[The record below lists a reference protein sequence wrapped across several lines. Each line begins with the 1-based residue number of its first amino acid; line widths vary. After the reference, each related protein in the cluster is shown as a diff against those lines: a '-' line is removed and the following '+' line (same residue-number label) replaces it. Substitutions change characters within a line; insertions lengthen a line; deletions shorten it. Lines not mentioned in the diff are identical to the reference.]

1 MNKPNH
7 FEHSPSKKDESK
19 NWKWFWEFI
28 ATLGVIA
35 IVVIGV
41 SWALVGLAHI
51 PLADLL
57 RGSFFTAFAAV
68 LAAAVI
74 HYRWMQDRAYQE
86 KSEQERLDIEQRRHR
101 EQERGKRQEKMGERV
116 AQAVSHL
123 GEGRSYMQ
131 VAGLIELAGV
141 VDDWWSLGR
150 EMEVDSKTTEVE
162 EVRKL
167 VKRRRQELI
176 DLIFKYTLHLDDQTE
191 SVSAASTE
199 RQRAKMVQ
207 NVRSQLLRDHLSP
220 TSDQSNSDEEYWR
233 HFNLSDAYLSGSD
246 LRNACLKNTKLSGA
260 DLRRANLK
268 GANLQG
274 TDLANAD
281 LSGANLKGAKL
292 WRANLQGANLED
304 TNLEDAN
311 LQGANLKGAKLEG
324 AKLWRANLQGANL
337 ISANLIDAKLWRANL
352 QGANLKGAKLEDA
365 NLQDA
370 NLINADLSDAKLWL
384 ANLINAHLSGAK
396 LWRANLQGAN
406 LINADLSDAKLW
418 LANLQDGELWGANL
432 QGADLT
438 DVNLRGADLDSF
450 YSGKPIY
457 NDGTMFPDNYDADQA
472 GFVHD
477 FAPE

>member
-7 FEHSPSKKDESK
+7 SEHSPSKKDESK
-19 NWKWFWEFI
+19 NWKWFREFI

-41 SWALVGLAHI
+41 SWTLVRWAHI
-51 PLADLL
+51 PLTDLL
-57 RGSFFTAFAAV
+57 GGSFFTAFAAV

-199 RQRAKMVQ
+199 RQRAEMVQ

-220 TSDQSNSDEEYWR
+220 TSDQSNSDEQQPGFYEEYWR

-260 DLRRANLK
+260 DLRSANLE

-274 TDLANAD
+274 TDLVNAN

-292 WRANLQGANLED
+292 WGANLQDANLED
-304 TNLEDAN
+304 TN
-311 LQGANLKGAKLEG
+311 LEG

-337 ISANLIDAKLWRANL
+337 ISAKLWRANL
-352 QGANLKGAKLEDA
+352 WRA

-370 NLINADLSDAKLWL
+370 KLW
-384 ANLINAHLSGAK
+384 GAQ
-396 LWRANLQGAN
+396 LQGA
-406 LINADLSDAKLW
+406 DLEDV
-418 LANLQDGELWGANL
+418 NL
-432 QGADLT
+432 QGADLISA
-438 DVNLRGADLDSF
+438 NLWGANLESV
-450 YSGKPIY
+450 YSGDPIY
-457 NDGTMFPDNYDADQA
+457 NDGTIFPNNYDADQA

>member
-1 MNKPNH
+1 MNKSNH
-7 FEHSPSKKDESK
+7 SEHSPSNKDESK
-19 NWKWFWEFI
+19 NWKWFREFI
-28 ATLGVIA
+28 ATLCVIA

-41 SWALVGLAHI
+41 SWALVRWAHI

-57 RGSFFTAFAAV
+57 GGSFFTAFAAV

-86 KSEQERLDIEQRRHR
+86 KSEQDRLDIEQRRHR
-101 EQERGKRQEKMGERV
+101 EHERGKRQEKMGERV

-162 EVRKL
+162 EIRKL
-167 VKRRRQELI
+167 VNRRRQELI

-199 RQRAKMVQ
+199 KQRAEMIQ

-220 TSDQSNSDEEYWR
+220 TSDQSNSDEQQPGFYEEYWR

-246 LRNACLKNTKLSGA
+246 LRNACLKNTKLSGV
-260 DLRRANLK
+260 DLRSANLE

-274 TDLANAD
+274 TDLVNAN

-292 WRANLQGANLED
+292 WGANLQDANLED
-304 TNLEDAN
+304 TNLE
-311 LQGANLKGAKLEG
+311 G
-324 AKLWRANLQGANL
+324 
-337 ISANLIDAKLWRANL
+337 
-352 QGANLKGAKLEDA
+352 
-365 NLQDA
+365 
-370 NLINADLSDAKLWL
+370 
-384 ANLINAHLSGAK
+384 
-396 LWRANLQGAN
+396 ANLQGAN
-406 LINADLSDAKLW
+406 LINANLEDAKLW
-418 LANLQDGELWGANL
+418 RANLQDANLISAKLWRAKLWRANLQDAKLWGAQLQGADLEDVNL
-432 QGADLT
+432 QGADLISA
-438 DVNLRGADLDSF
+438 NLWGANLESV
-450 YSGKPIY
+450 YSGDPIY
-457 NDGTMFPDNYDADQA
+457 NDGTIFPNNYDADQA

>member
-1 MNKPNH
+1 MNKSNH
-7 FEHSPSKKDESK
+7 SEHSPSKKDESK
-19 NWKWFWEFI
+19 NWKWFREFI

-41 SWALVGLAHI
+41 SWALVRWAHI

-57 RGSFFTAFAAV
+57 GGSFFTAFAAV

-86 KSEQERLDIEQRRHR
+86 KSEQDRLDIEQRRHR

-162 EVRKL
+162 EVRTL

-199 RQRAKMVQ
+199 RQRAEMVQ

-220 TSDQSNSDEEYWR
+220 TSDQSNSDEQQPGFYEEYWR

-246 LRNACLKNTKLSGA
+246 LRNACLKNTKLSGV
-260 DLRRANLK
+260 DLRSANLE

-274 TDLANAD
+274 TDLVNAN

-292 WRANLQGANLED
+292 WGANLQDANLED
-304 TNLEDAN
+304 TNLE
-311 LQGANLKGAKLEG
+311 G
-324 AKLWRANLQGANL
+324 
-337 ISANLIDAKLWRANL
+337 
-352 QGANLKGAKLEDA
+352 
-365 NLQDA
+365 
-370 NLINADLSDAKLWL
+370 
-384 ANLINAHLSGAK
+384 
-396 LWRANLQGAN
+396 ANLQGAN
-406 LINADLSDAKLW
+406 LINANLEDAKLW
-418 LANLQDGELWGANL
+418 RANLQDANLISAKLWRAKLWRANLQDAKLWGAQLQGADLEDVNL
-432 QGADLT
+432 QGADLISA
-438 DVNLRGADLDSF
+438 NLWGANLESV
-450 YSGKPIY
+450 YSGDPIY
-457 NDGTMFPDNYDADQA
+457 NDGTIFPNNYDADQA

>member
-7 FEHSPSKKDESK
+7 FEHSLSKKDESK
-19 NWKWFWEFI
+19 NWKWFREFI
-28 ATLGVIA
+28 ATLCVIA

-41 SWALVGLAHI
+41 SWALVRWAHI

-57 RGSFFTAFAAV
+57 GGSFFTAFAAV

-86 KSEQERLDIEQRRHR
+86 KSEQDRLDIEQRRHR

-162 EVRKL
+162 EIRKL
-167 VKRRRQELI
+167 VNRRRQELI

-199 RQRAKMVQ
+199 KQRAEMIQ

-220 TSDQSNSDEEYWR
+220 TSDQSNSNEEYWR
-233 HFNLSDAYLSGSD
+233 HFNLSDAYLSSSD
-246 LRNACLKNTKLSGA
+246 LWNVCLKNTKLSGA
-260 DLRRANLK
+260 DLRSANLK
-268 GANLQG
+268 GVNLQG
-274 TDLANAD
+274 ADLVNAD
-281 LSGANLKGAKL
+281 LSGANLRGANL
-292 WRANLQGANLED
+292 EDTNLQGANLED
-304 TNLEDAN
+304 TNLEDVN
-311 LQGANLKGAKLEG
+311 LVDAILESVNLAGANLWGVKL
-324 AKLWRANLQGANL
+324 RGANL
-337 ISANLIDAKLWRANL
+337 INANLKDAKLWRANL
-352 QGANLKGAKLEDA
+352 QGAK
-365 NLQDA
+365 
-370 NLINADLSDAKLWL
+370 
-384 ANLINAHLSGAK
+384 
-396 LWRANLQGAN
+396 
-406 LINADLSDAKLW
+406 
-418 LANLQDGELWGANL
+418 LWGANL
-432 QGADLT
+432 QGSDLT
-438 DVNLRGADLDSF
+438 DVNLWGADLISANLRGANLESF

-457 NDGTMFPDNYDADQA
+457 NDDTMFPDDYNADQA

-477 FAPE
+477 FERF

>member
-101 EQERGKRQEKMGERV
+101 EHERGKRQEKMGERV

-162 EVRKL
+162 EIRKL
-167 VKRRRQELI
+167 VNRRRQELI

-199 RQRAKMVQ
+199 KQRAEMIQ

-220 TSDQSNSDEEYWR
+220 TSDQSNSNEEYWR
-233 HFNLSDAYLSGSD
+233 HFNLSDAYLSSSD
-246 LRNACLKNTKLSGA
+246 LWNVCLKNTKLSGA
-260 DLRRANLK
+260 DLRSANLK
-268 GANLQG
+268 GVNLQG
-274 TDLANAD
+274 ADLVNAD
-281 LSGANLKGAKL
+281 LSGANLRGANL
-292 WRANLQGANLED
+292 EDTNLQGANLED
-304 TNLEDAN
+304 TNLEDVN
-311 LQGANLKGAKLEG
+311 LVDAILESVNLAGANLWGVKL
-324 AKLWRANLQGANL
+324 RGANL
-337 ISANLIDAKLWRANL
+337 INANLKDAKLWRANL
-352 QGANLKGAKLEDA
+352 QGAK
-365 NLQDA
+365 
-370 NLINADLSDAKLWL
+370 
-384 ANLINAHLSGAK
+384 
-396 LWRANLQGAN
+396 
-406 LINADLSDAKLW
+406 
-418 LANLQDGELWGANL
+418 LWGANL
-432 QGADLT
+432 QGSDLT
-438 DVNLRGADLDSF
+438 DVNLWGADLISANLRGADLESF

-457 NDGTMFPDNYDADQA
+457 NDDTMFPDDYNADQA

-477 FAPE
+477 FERF

>member
-7 FEHSPSKKDESK
+7 FEHSLSKKDESK
-19 NWKWFWEFI
+19 NWKWFREFI

-41 SWALVGLAHI
+41 SWALVGWAHI

-57 RGSFFTAFAAV
+57 GGSFFTAFAAV

-86 KSEQERLDIEQRRHR
+86 KSEQDRLDIEQRRHR

-199 RQRAKMVQ
+199 RQRAEMVQ

-220 TSDQSNSDEEYWR
+220 TSDQSNSDEQQPGFYEEYWR

-260 DLRRANLK
+260 DLRSANLK
-268 GANLQG
+268 GVNLQGADLENADLSGANLQG
-274 TDLANAD
+274 ADLENAD
-281 LSGANLKGAKL
+281 LSGANLK
-292 WRANLQGANLED
+292 
-304 TNLEDAN
+304 
-311 LQGANLKGAKLEG
+311 
-324 AKLWRANLQGANL
+324 
-337 ISANLIDAKLWRANL
+337 DAKLR
-352 QGANLKGAKLEDA
+352 GA

-370 NLINADLSDAKLWL
+370 NLINAHLGDAKLRGANLQDAKLW
-384 ANLINAHLSGAK
+384 GAK
-396 LWRANLQGAN
+396 LRW
-406 LINADLSDAKLW
+406 
-418 LANLQDGELWGANL
+418 
-432 QGADLT
+432 ADLT
-438 DVNLRGADLDSF
+438 DVNLRGAELISADLQGAGLESF

-472 GFVHD
+472 GFVHY

>member
-7 FEHSPSKKDESK
+7 FEHSLSKKDESK
-19 NWKWFWEFI
+19 NWKWFREFI

-41 SWALVGLAHI
+41 SWALVGWAHI

-57 RGSFFTAFAAV
+57 GGSFFTAFAAV

-86 KSEQERLDIEQRRHR
+86 KSEQDRLDIEQRRHR

-199 RQRAKMVQ
+199 RQRAEMVQ

-220 TSDQSNSDEEYWR
+220 TSDQSNSDEQQPGFYEEYWR

-246 LRNACLKNTKLSGA
+246 LRNACLENTKLSGA
-260 DLRRANLK
+260 DLRSANLK
-268 GANLQG
+268 GVNLQGADLENADLSGANLQG
-274 TDLANAD
+274 ADLENAD
-281 LSGANLKGAKL
+281 LSGANLK
-292 WRANLQGANLED
+292 
-304 TNLEDAN
+304 
-311 LQGANLKGAKLEG
+311 
-324 AKLWRANLQGANL
+324 
-337 ISANLIDAKLWRANL
+337 DAKLR
-352 QGANLKGAKLEDA
+352 GA

-370 NLINADLSDAKLWL
+370 NLINAHLGDAKLRGANLQDAKLW
-384 ANLINAHLSGAK
+384 GAK
-396 LWRANLQGAN
+396 LRW
-406 LINADLSDAKLW
+406 
-418 LANLQDGELWGANL
+418 
-432 QGADLT
+432 ADLT
-438 DVNLRGADLDSF
+438 DVNLRGAELISADLQGAGLESF

-472 GFVHD
+472 GFVHY